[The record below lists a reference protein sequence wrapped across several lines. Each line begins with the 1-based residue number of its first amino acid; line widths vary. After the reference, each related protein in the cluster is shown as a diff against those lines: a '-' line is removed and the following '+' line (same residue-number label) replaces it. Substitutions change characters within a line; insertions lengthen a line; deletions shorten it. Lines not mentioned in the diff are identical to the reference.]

1 MNNAKDFFMEY
12 IDIGLNLF
20 CDQFRGKEDTIME
33 NAAKNGVGIIITGSS
48 YQSSMSAAEYVS
60 SHPGVYCTAGVH
72 PHAAKTCTDKVID
85 SFRALLDRPDV
96 VAVGECGLDYDR
108 MFSPRE
114 VQLEWFERQIELAEE
129 TGKPLFL
136 HERSAEDDFYD
147 ILSKHPDVCG
157 RAVVHCF
164 TGKRKTAKRYLSLGT
179 MIGITGWICDDRRN
193 ADLLDAVKVI
203 PPDRLMAETDAPYLM
218 PRIKG
223 LKNPNVPENIKYV
236 VGRIAKEKCASENA
250 LRQILLNNTRRFF
263 GI

>member
-1 MNNAKDFFMEY
+1 MEY

-20 CDQFRGKEDTIME
+20 SEQFKGKEDIIME

-48 YQSSMSAAEYVS
+48 YQSSMTAAEYVKA
-60 SHPGVYCTAGVH
+60 HPDVYCTAGVH

-85 SFRALLDRPDV
+85 EFRTLLEHPNV

-108 MFSPRE
+108 MFSPKE
-114 VQLEWFERQIELAEE
+114 VQLEWFERQCELAEE

-147 ILSKHPDVCG
+147 ILSKHPGLCSK
-157 RAVVHCF
+157 AVVHCF
-164 TGKRKTAKRYLSLGT
+164 TGSRKTAQRYLSLGV

-193 ADLLDAVKVI
+193 ADLLEAIRII
-203 PPDRLMAETDAPYLM
+203 PPERLMAETDAPYLI

-223 LKNPNVPENIKYV
+223 LRNPNVPENIKYV
-236 VGRIAKEKCASENA
+236 VSRIAKEKCASENA
-250 LRQILLNNTRRFF
+250 LKKILLDNTKRFF